1 MSQLSRQALNKAE
14 NTLKSLETSSFK
26 KSLIMG
32 RKRII
37 KELIENAKNVLSIVL
52 KWIRKYLNIFK
63 LESSLTE
70 GSLII
75 VTTHILTKR
84 YFFY

>member
-1 MSQLSRQALNKAE
+1 
-14 NTLKSLETSSFK
+14 
-26 KSLIMG
+26 MG